1 MLDSV
6 IRGGTV
12 VDGTGAPARQADVGI
27 RDGRIVEIGKIS
39 DEAAETIDAD
49 GLVVAPGFVDPH
61 THYDAQLFWDPAATP
76 SNLHG
81 VTSMIAG
88 NCGFTLAPVNPE
100 DADYLRR
107 MMAKVEGMPLPAL
120 ETGVPWSW
128 RLVRRLPR
136 RGRRPRRPERRLPRR
151 PLRAAP
157 QRDGRRRDRQR
168 GHARPA
174 RGDDAAA
181 RGLDRG
187 RRARL
192 LHHAVVH
199 ALRRRRRAGRLAL
212 GERTKKCSS
221 CAGRCRDHEGTTLE
235 YVTSG
240 CLRGFSDDEV
250 EQMAAMTLAGRRPLN
265 WNVLTI
271 DSREP
276 QRYHDQVGACEH
288 ARAQGGTAIAL
299 TMPTLVEMNMSFR
312 NYCALFM
319 LPGWSDV
326 MSLPVPERIA
336 KLRDPAVRQWMN
348 ERARSPEAG
357 VFSRLASWGRYQIG
371 DTYSAANDGL
381 KGRVV
386 ADLAERENRGTF
398 DTLLDIVINDDLQT
412 ILWPL
417 PSDSDL
423 KSWQMRAEAWEHPLV
438 LIGGS
443 DAGAHLD
450 RMCGAPYTTSFLA
463 DTLRGRQLI
472 SLERCVQLMTQ
483 APAQLFGLRER
494 GELREGNHAD
504 VVMFDPGDGRDRRG
518 EARQRPARRHR
529 PPVRRRDR
537 RAARDRERHDD
548 RDDGKQT
555 GALPRQ
561 GAALRP
567 RHLHGP
573 DPRRPVTVFPCQQF
587 GAERAHVPVF
597 LPTVGSETRSQRLF
611 SSQQLGG
618 FAGVRAGQVTRSRM
632 ETSRSTASSPGGPYH
647 HECRI

>member
-6 IRGGTV
+6 IRGGTL
-12 VDGTGAPARQADVGI
+12 VDGTGTPARRADVGI
-27 RDGRIVEIGKIS
+27 RDGRIVDIGKIA
-39 DEAAETIDAD
+39 DDAAETVDAD

-88 NCGFTLAPVNPE
+88 NCGFTLAPLNPE

-128 RLVRRLPR
+128 RSFGDYLDAVDDRVGLNVGFLV
-136 RGRRPRRPERRLPRR
+136 
-151 PLRAAP
+151 
-157 QRDGRRRDRQR
+157 
-168 GHARPA
+168 GHC
-174 RGDDAAA
+174 
-181 RGLDRG
+181 
-187 RRARL
+187 
-192 LHHAVVH
+192 
-199 ALRRRRRAGRLAL
+199 ALRRNVMGADAIGKEATPKQLDAMTHLLEESIAAGGLGFSTTLSFTHSDGDGQPVGSRWASNDEVLAL
-212 GERTKKCSS
+212 
-221 CAGRCRDHEGTTLE
+221 CRAVSAHEGTTLE

-240 CLRGFSDDEV
+240 CLRGFSDEEV

-276 QRYHDQVGACEH
+276 QRYHDQVAACEH
-288 ARAQGGTAIAL
+288 ARARGGTAIAL

-319 LPGWSDV
+319 LPGWSEV
-326 MSLPVPERIA
+326 MNLPVPERIA
-336 KLRDPAVRQWMN
+336 KLRDPVVRAWMN

-371 DTYSAANDGL
+371 DTFSPANDGL

-386 ADLAERENRGTF
+386 SELAERENRGTF

-438 LIGGS
+438 LVGGS

-483 APAQLFGLRER
+483 APAQLFGLRDR
-494 GELREGNHAD
+494 GELREGFHAD
-504 VVMFDPGDGRDRRG
+504 VVMFDPATVATDEVKLVRDLPG
-518 EARQRPARRHR
+518 GTARLFADAIGVQRVIVNGTTIVA
-529 PPVRRRDR
+529 
-537 RAARDRERHDD
+537 E
-548 RDDGKQT
+548 GTQT
-555 GALPRQ
+555 GALP
-561 GAALRP
+561 GKVLRSG
-567 RHLHGP
+567 R
-573 DPRRPVTVFPCQQF
+573 DTYTVSIP
-587 GAERAHVPVF
+587 AD
-597 LPTVGSETRSQRLF
+597 L
-611 SSQQLGG
+611 
-618 FAGVRAGQVTRSRM
+618 
-632 ETSRSTASSPGGPYH
+632 
-647 HECRI
+647 